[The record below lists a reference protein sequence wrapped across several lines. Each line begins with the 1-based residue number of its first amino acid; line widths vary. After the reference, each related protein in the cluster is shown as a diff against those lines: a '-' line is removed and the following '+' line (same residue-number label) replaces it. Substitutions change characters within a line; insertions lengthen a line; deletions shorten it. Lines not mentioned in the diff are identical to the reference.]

1 MRNLSEKQR
10 KSLNAASLQVLNE
23 GFLGI
28 KAPSRLDDDGSLFTG
43 FYNKFV
49 GPRTSAAREET
60 AQRSIANDVSI
71 IRNGQNIDNMAQHV
85 ESFIN
90 DPNHPHYNS
99 DSFVNA
105 RQHFTNAVG
114 AGTEHERRQHHVRG
128 LTALGMNP
136 LSESTEGE
144 GEGGGQSSPPRSGK
158 DKPKTLLGT
167 FGGQLRT
174 AAQGTMLRPLLIPT
188 IGAIASIANAQLKKA
203 NISNFLK
210 GMGAGE

>member
-136 LSESTEGE
+136 LSESTDDES
-144 GEGGGQSSPPRSGK
+144 QDAKKTKPQ
-158 DKPKTLLGT
+158 KPKTLLGT